1 MADTFCSDACSAS
14 IAELFSPLT
23 NIKTFEVTPS
33 LTSYSLPVIRFLKTN
48 VDREGLKL
56 KANLTKYL
64 DNATTV
70 HPGYYCLLDHPTM
83 MAISMQPSTL
93 EQDQVKR
100 TQRIVVDCL
109 QMVWRIIR
117 LQSHDSNCYIYRSSM
132 TPFKSVPRV
141 YAQRL

>member
-14 IAELFSPLT
+14 IAELFPPLKNT
-23 NIKTFEVTPS
+23 ETFEVTPS
-33 LTSYSLPVIRFLKTN
+33 LTSYSLPAIRFLKTN
-48 VDREGLKL
+48 VDREGLK
-56 KANLTKYL
+56 ANLTKYL
-64 DNATTV
+64 DNAAIV

-100 TQRIVVDCL
+100 TQRMVVDCL

-117 LQSHDSNCYIYRSSM
+117 LQ
-132 TPFKSVPRV
+132 
-141 YAQRL
+141 